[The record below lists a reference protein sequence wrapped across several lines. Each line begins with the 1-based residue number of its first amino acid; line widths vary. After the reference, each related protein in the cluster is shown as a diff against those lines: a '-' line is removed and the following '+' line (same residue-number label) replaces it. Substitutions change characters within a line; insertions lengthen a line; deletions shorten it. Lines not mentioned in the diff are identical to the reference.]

1 MSSGG
6 CKPQSQ
12 EAKHMQSSYDDQ
24 ISLGIRLRLAEFEQ
38 NRAELPAK
46 RARIVQLQEE
56 LCEMEA
62 SLAAQRELCHVKQLR
77 SSVDV
82 ALIRKAHQMRESL
95 QLLEREYDLVESKRD
110 EEEFMLS
117 VSHLIFDAHRP
128 PTRIQP
134 PKRPFSQVPAETT
147 QISENDY
154 GSDKD
159 EEEEYLPSAYFDDA
173 DAAPLFELIEDPK
186 RTRRAPPVSVSDLVD
201 VQCTRANQKAKR
213 ILNAI
218 EGKSVSDAPHDK
230 ALGCECGGIVLL
242 NKSARACQ
250 SCGQTFDTN
259 VTMDDIASTFR
270 ERWRYMTPSE
280 RDGTALMHQDTYKR
294 RNHFKDWLSQ
304 FQAKENSPIPQE
316 ILDQIRIELRRQRK
330 NKLDKIT
337 PAQIKRVLKDLRLTK
352 WNEHKNLICNRIS
365 GNPPP
370 FLSSEEERM
379 LQEMF
384 EELQAPFQKYKPKK
398 RKNFLS
404 YGYTLNKL
412 LRILG
417 FPRRVWG
424 QFTLLIGRQHLQM
437 HDETW
442 KKMMKE
448 LDDRRALGIRW
459 PFHASS

>member
-1 MSSGG
+1 
-6 CKPQSQ
+6 
-12 EAKHMQSSYDDQ
+12 MQSSYDDQ
-24 ISLGIRLRLAEFEQ
+24 ISLGIRARLAEFEQ
-38 NRAELPAK
+38 NRARLPAK
-46 RARIVQLQEE
+46 RAHIDQLQEE
-56 LCEMEA
+56 LSEIEA

-82 ALIRKAHQMRESL
+82 ALIRKEHQMRESL
-95 QLLEREYDLVESKRD
+95 QLLEREYALVESGRD

-128 PTRIQP
+128 SSRAPP
-134 PKRPFSQVPAETT
+134 PKRPFSQIPAETM
-147 QISENDY
+147 QILESDY
-154 GSDKD
+154 GSDRDD
-159 EEEEYLPSAYFDDA
+159 EEDYHHSEFFGDA
-173 DAAPLFELIEDPK
+173 EAAPLFEYDLIEDVK
-186 RTRRAPPVSVSDLVD
+186 RVRRAPPVCVSDLVD
-201 VQCTRANQKAKR
+201 VQGTRANQKAKR

-218 EGKSVSDAPHDK
+218 EGKSVSEVPLNK
-230 ALGCECGGIVLL
+230 TLGCQCGGVVLL
-242 NKSARACQ
+242 RGARACQ
-250 SCGQTFDTN
+250 TCGQTFDTN
-259 VTMDDIASTFR
+259 VTMDDVASTFR
-270 ERWRYMTPSE
+270 ERWRYMTPAE

-337 PAQIKRVLKDLRLTK
+337 PAQIKKVLKDLRLTK
-352 WNEHKNLICNRIS
+352 WNEHKNLICNKIS

-448 LDDRRALGIRW
+448 LDERRALGIRW